1 MCELLGGLIMISS
14 VSAVSFRNK
23 SVQDLINTP
32 GKFSNGA
39 QNKAETNFN
48 SRPKRDEEPEG
59 KSWAGYAAAGLAL
72 IGVIAGL
79 GYAVKTK
86 RLEHIDVSE
95 VDGRLNKLWTRCKN
109 VAFSI
114 GEFADKNY
122 SKIFKKSEKA
132 SK

>member
-1 MCELLGGLIMISS
+1 MISS
-14 VSAVSFRNK
+14 VSAVSFRNN

-39 QNKAETNFN
+39 RSKAVTNFN

-86 RLEHIDVSE
+86 L
-95 VDGRLNKLWTRCKN
+95 LTNKTSVYGVGGGSQCAAAKRHYICTLIC
-109 VAFSI
+109 
-114 GEFADKNY
+114 
-122 SKIFKKSEKA
+122 IFKT
-132 SK
+132 